1 MGSVQGGGERQR
13 RREVRENQHLV
24 TFWERAAE
32 ERGAGVCSGNEFIS
46 RQCLGL
52 GGLLQEKEG
61 LVMSLYC
68 FKQ

>member
-1 MGSVQGGGERQR
+1 MGSVWGGGERQR

-46 RQCLGL
+46 SQCLGL
-52 GGLLQEKEG
+52 GGL
-61 LVMSLYC
+61 
-68 FKQ
+68 F